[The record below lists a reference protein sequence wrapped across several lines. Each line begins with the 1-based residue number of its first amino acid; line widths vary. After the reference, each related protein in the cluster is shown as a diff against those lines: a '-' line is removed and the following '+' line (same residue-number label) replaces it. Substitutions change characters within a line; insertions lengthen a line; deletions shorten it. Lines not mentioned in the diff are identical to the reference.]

1 MPRYAPVQIA
11 FTDNVF
17 NQRRKNVVQSD
28 ITLASPYGSGLTL
41 TDPDLTVD
49 IEDGVTVTVDEN
61 CSWII
66 VDMPEGKYPSEKER
80 WQFISYK

>member
-17 NQRRKNVVQSD
+17 NQRRKNIVQSD
-28 ITLASPYGSGLTL
+28 ITVASPYCSGLTL
-41 TDPDLTVD
+41 IDPELTVD
-49 IEDGVTVTVDEN
+49 IEDGVTVIVDED

-66 VDMPEGKYPSEKER
+66 VDMPEGTYPSEKER
-80 WQFISYK
+80 W

>member
-41 TDPDLTVD
+41 TDPELTVD
-49 IEDGVTVTVDEN
+49 IEDDVTVTIDDG

-66 VDMPEGKYPSEKER
+66 SDMPEGTYPSEDDR
-80 WQFISYK
+80 W